1 MNRYVIRSTTRNKQE
16 FYLAKS
22 SGKYY
27 WTEDEDNED
36 IAFIA
41 TAKRTEFERYIID
54 REDIFVTIKTEEDID
69 YIDFLRVADSYV
81 ARTYHR

>member
-22 SGKYY
+22 NGKYR
-27 WTEDEDNED
+27 WTEDEDDED
-36 IAFIA
+36 IVFIT
-41 TAKRTEFERYIID
+41 TAKRAEFERYIID
-54 REDIFVTIKTEEDID
+54 REEIFVTIKTEEDID
-69 YIDFLRVADSYV
+69 YIDFLRVSDSYV